1 MPRVSVLLPS
11 YNHER
16 FLRECVESIL
26 SQTHQDFEV
35 IAIDDGSQDGSVEI
49 LRTYGDRLKVY
60 VNEPNL
66 GTYATLNRALSMAE
80 SEYSAVMN
88 SDDVWKPAK
97 LMKQVEAMDADPMA
111 AICHTFGQF
120 IDQNGAPLTGR
131 PMGFEFPRT
140 PAGRALPRFLLSN
153 CAIASSILMRTSIAK
168 SIGGFDETFRTLGDW
183 DMWLRMLENGTL
195 AFVDEPLTLYR
206 VHRANTIYATDI
218 ARQEEIRI
226 REGIS
231 ERAPELLKHPGSM
244 REALAHNSACLGSLY
259 SITGRPRDARKQFIE
274 SLRLNPKR
282 MKSVIRFFMTFLP
295 LAVRKKTL

>member
-26 SQTHQDFEV
+26 SQTYQDFEI
-35 IAIDDGSQDGSVEI
+35 IAIDDGSKDGSVEI
-49 LRTYGDRLKVY
+49 LRAYGDKLRLF
-60 VNEPNL
+60 VNDPNL
-66 GTYATLNRALSMAE
+66 GTYATLNRALSLAE
-80 SEYSAVMN
+80 GEYAAVMN
-88 SDDVWKPAK
+88 SDDVWKPTK

-120 IDQNGAPLTGR
+120 IDQNGTVITGR

-140 PAGRALPRFLLSN
+140 PAGRALPFFVRSN
-153 CAIASSILMRTSIAK
+153 CAVASSILMRTSIAK

-206 VHRANTIYATDI
+206 VHGANTIYATDI
-218 ARQEEIRI
+218 VRQEEIRI
-226 REGIS
+226 RERIAK
-231 ERAPELLKHPGSM
+231 RASELLETHPAM
-244 REALAHNSACLGSLY
+244 RSSLAHNSACLGLLY
-259 SITGRPRDARKQFIE
+259 SIIGRPRDARKRYVE

-282 MKSVIRFFMTFLP
+282 MKSVIRYFMTFLP